1 MPSQGDVPLPPLTP
15 AAVKTCAQS
24 GYFGRCFP
32 AVVPAHVCGCRGL
45 RAAPAYSASC
55 QVSREVAERSTR
67 VTVIHRS
74 RPAQPGSEAAAMSEG
89 FGEIWSFVRRG
100 LCLLGHPR
108 SL

>member
-74 RPAQPGSEAAAMSEG
+74 GQPSQVPRLLPCQKASVK
-89 FGEIWSFVRRG
+89 SG
-100 LCLLGHPR
+100 LL
-108 SL
+108 

>member
-45 RAAPAYSASC
+45 RAAPVYSASC

-67 VTVIHRS
+67 VTVIH
-74 RPAQPGSEAAAMSEG
+74 
-89 FGEIWSFVRRG
+89 
-100 LCLLGHPR
+100 
-108 SL
+108 